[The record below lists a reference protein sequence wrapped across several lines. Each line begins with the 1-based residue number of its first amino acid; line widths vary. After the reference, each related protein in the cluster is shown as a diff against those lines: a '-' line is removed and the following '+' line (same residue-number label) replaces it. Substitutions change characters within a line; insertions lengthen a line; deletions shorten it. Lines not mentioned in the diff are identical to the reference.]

1 MATMGAF
8 WEKASIYLN
17 LPKITMT
24 DVVEILIITFLFY
37 YMLVW
42 IKNTRAWVLLKGI
55 MVILL
60 FVLVAAVFQMNTIIW
75 IAKNTLSV
83 AITAIVIIFQ
93 PEIRKALEN
102 LGQKNFL
109 TSFFT
114 FDFSKGEIAKFTDKT
129 INELVKACYE
139 MGKVKTGALIVIED
153 EIVLSEYERT
163 GIAVDGILTSQLL
176 INIFE
181 KNTPLH
187 DGAVIVRGDR
197 VVSATC
203 YLPLTDS
210 LSISK
215 DLGTR
220 HRAAVGIS
228 EVSDSLTIVV
238 SEETG
243 KVSIAMGGELYRN
256 VDAEFLKNKLS
267 FIQHREKKVSKIE
280 LWRRRL
286 KDVKESGKKLTN
298 NLGLKVLAVLFAIA
312 LWIVVVNIDDP
323 VKPAQYTISVTQ
335 DNMDYLTSNGKYS
348 ETLGGKNTV
357 TFTASAKRSILEKL
371 SNTDFTAVADMEKIE
386 YVEGDGVC
394 RVPITI
400 TCSKYNS
407 NTVTI
412 SSKQQYL
419 DVTVEDLGNVQKKIT
434 ASTEGTVMDGC
445 ALGDVSIVTSNL
457 LKISGPSSVTSQIST
472 VVATINVDGM
482 SSDVT
487 DTVVPV
493 LYDADGNEID
503 ASKLKMNIN
512 TVTITAE
519 ILNTKDVDLSFQTKG
534 TVASGYTLKE
544 ITYSP
549 KKVRIK
555 GETDVL
561 NKVAKITIPDDVL
574 DMSGAAEDVETT
586 VDITSYLP
594 DGTSLVLAA
603 DAKVEVKVKVEPI
616 TTKTFEVDASA
627 FTLENIPD
635 ATKAKITEDTIQVE
649 VTGAESDIK
658 KLSADDITGTVNLQG
673 YGNGEH
679 NIVADIDVDNELYQ
693 VKTVRIPVK
702 MTAEDTEIK
711 STESSK
717 KSASKTK

>member
-109 TSFFT
+109 TSFFA

-139 MGKVKTGALIVIED
+139 MGKVKTGALIVVED

-286 KDVKESGKKLTN
+286 KDVKESGKKTN
-298 NLGLKVLAVLFAIA
+298 
-312 LWIVVVNIDDP
+312 
-323 VKPAQYTISVTQ
+323 
-335 DNMDYLTSNGKYS
+335 
-348 ETLGGKNTV
+348 E
-357 TFTASAKRSILEKL
+357 
-371 SNTDFTAVADMEKIE
+371 
-386 YVEGDGVC
+386 
-394 RVPITI
+394 
-400 TCSKYNS
+400 
-407 NTVTI
+407 
-412 SSKQQYL
+412 
-419 DVTVEDLGNVQKKIT
+419 
-434 ASTEGTVMDGC
+434 
-445 ALGDVSIVTSNL
+445 
-457 LKISGPSSVTSQIST
+457 
-472 VVATINVDGM
+472 
-482 SSDVT
+482 
-487 DTVVPV
+487 
-493 LYDADGNEID
+493 
-503 ASKLKMNIN
+503 
-512 TVTITAE
+512 
-519 ILNTKDVDLSFQTKG
+519 
-534 TVASGYTLKE
+534 
-544 ITYSP
+544 
-549 KKVRIK
+549 
-555 GETDVL
+555 
-561 NKVAKITIPDDVL
+561 
-574 DMSGAAEDVETT
+574 
-586 VDITSYLP
+586 
-594 DGTSLVLAA
+594 
-603 DAKVEVKVKVEPI
+603 
-616 TTKTFEVDASA
+616 
-627 FTLENIPD
+627 
-635 ATKAKITEDTIQVE
+635 
-649 VTGAESDIK
+649 
-658 KLSADDITGTVNLQG
+658 
-673 YGNGEH
+673 
-679 NIVADIDVDNELYQ
+679 
-693 VKTVRIPVK
+693 
-702 MTAEDTEIK
+702 
-711 STESSK
+711 
-717 KSASKTK
+717 

>member
-109 TSFFT
+109 TSFVA

-256 VDAEFLKNKLS
+256 VDAEFLKTKLS

-286 KDVKESGKKLTN
+286 KDVKESGKKTN
-298 NLGLKVLAVLFAIA
+298 
-312 LWIVVVNIDDP
+312 
-323 VKPAQYTISVTQ
+323 
-335 DNMDYLTSNGKYS
+335 
-348 ETLGGKNTV
+348 E
-357 TFTASAKRSILEKL
+357 
-371 SNTDFTAVADMEKIE
+371 
-386 YVEGDGVC
+386 
-394 RVPITI
+394 
-400 TCSKYNS
+400 
-407 NTVTI
+407 
-412 SSKQQYL
+412 
-419 DVTVEDLGNVQKKIT
+419 
-434 ASTEGTVMDGC
+434 
-445 ALGDVSIVTSNL
+445 
-457 LKISGPSSVTSQIST
+457 
-472 VVATINVDGM
+472 
-482 SSDVT
+482 
-487 DTVVPV
+487 
-493 LYDADGNEID
+493 
-503 ASKLKMNIN
+503 
-512 TVTITAE
+512 
-519 ILNTKDVDLSFQTKG
+519 
-534 TVASGYTLKE
+534 
-544 ITYSP
+544 
-549 KKVRIK
+549 
-555 GETDVL
+555 
-561 NKVAKITIPDDVL
+561 
-574 DMSGAAEDVETT
+574 
-586 VDITSYLP
+586 
-594 DGTSLVLAA
+594 
-603 DAKVEVKVKVEPI
+603 
-616 TTKTFEVDASA
+616 
-627 FTLENIPD
+627 
-635 ATKAKITEDTIQVE
+635 
-649 VTGAESDIK
+649 
-658 KLSADDITGTVNLQG
+658 
-673 YGNGEH
+673 
-679 NIVADIDVDNELYQ
+679 
-693 VKTVRIPVK
+693 
-702 MTAEDTEIK
+702 
-711 STESSK
+711 
-717 KSASKTK
+717 

>member
-286 KDVKESGKKLTN
+286 KDVKEYGKKTN
-298 NLGLKVLAVLFAIA
+298 
-312 LWIVVVNIDDP
+312 
-323 VKPAQYTISVTQ
+323 
-335 DNMDYLTSNGKYS
+335 
-348 ETLGGKNTV
+348 E
-357 TFTASAKRSILEKL
+357 
-371 SNTDFTAVADMEKIE
+371 
-386 YVEGDGVC
+386 
-394 RVPITI
+394 
-400 TCSKYNS
+400 
-407 NTVTI
+407 
-412 SSKQQYL
+412 
-419 DVTVEDLGNVQKKIT
+419 
-434 ASTEGTVMDGC
+434 
-445 ALGDVSIVTSNL
+445 
-457 LKISGPSSVTSQIST
+457 
-472 VVATINVDGM
+472 
-482 SSDVT
+482 
-487 DTVVPV
+487 
-493 LYDADGNEID
+493 
-503 ASKLKMNIN
+503 
-512 TVTITAE
+512 
-519 ILNTKDVDLSFQTKG
+519 
-534 TVASGYTLKE
+534 
-544 ITYSP
+544 
-549 KKVRIK
+549 
-555 GETDVL
+555 
-561 NKVAKITIPDDVL
+561 
-574 DMSGAAEDVETT
+574 
-586 VDITSYLP
+586 
-594 DGTSLVLAA
+594 
-603 DAKVEVKVKVEPI
+603 
-616 TTKTFEVDASA
+616 
-627 FTLENIPD
+627 
-635 ATKAKITEDTIQVE
+635 
-649 VTGAESDIK
+649 
-658 KLSADDITGTVNLQG
+658 
-673 YGNGEH
+673 
-679 NIVADIDVDNELYQ
+679 
-693 VKTVRIPVK
+693 
-702 MTAEDTEIK
+702 
-711 STESSK
+711 
-717 KSASKTK
+717 

>member
-109 TSFFT
+109 TSFFA

-238 SEETG
+238 SDETG

-286 KDVKESGKKLTN
+286 KDVKESGKKTN
-298 NLGLKVLAVLFAIA
+298 
-312 LWIVVVNIDDP
+312 
-323 VKPAQYTISVTQ
+323 
-335 DNMDYLTSNGKYS
+335 
-348 ETLGGKNTV
+348 E
-357 TFTASAKRSILEKL
+357 
-371 SNTDFTAVADMEKIE
+371 
-386 YVEGDGVC
+386 
-394 RVPITI
+394 
-400 TCSKYNS
+400 
-407 NTVTI
+407 
-412 SSKQQYL
+412 
-419 DVTVEDLGNVQKKIT
+419 
-434 ASTEGTVMDGC
+434 
-445 ALGDVSIVTSNL
+445 
-457 LKISGPSSVTSQIST
+457 
-472 VVATINVDGM
+472 
-482 SSDVT
+482 
-487 DTVVPV
+487 
-493 LYDADGNEID
+493 
-503 ASKLKMNIN
+503 
-512 TVTITAE
+512 
-519 ILNTKDVDLSFQTKG
+519 
-534 TVASGYTLKE
+534 
-544 ITYSP
+544 
-549 KKVRIK
+549 
-555 GETDVL
+555 
-561 NKVAKITIPDDVL
+561 
-574 DMSGAAEDVETT
+574 
-586 VDITSYLP
+586 
-594 DGTSLVLAA
+594 
-603 DAKVEVKVKVEPI
+603 
-616 TTKTFEVDASA
+616 
-627 FTLENIPD
+627 
-635 ATKAKITEDTIQVE
+635 
-649 VTGAESDIK
+649 
-658 KLSADDITGTVNLQG
+658 
-673 YGNGEH
+673 
-679 NIVADIDVDNELYQ
+679 
-693 VKTVRIPVK
+693 
-702 MTAEDTEIK
+702 
-711 STESSK
+711 
-717 KSASKTK
+717 

>member
-181 KNTPLH
+181 HNTPLH

-197 VVSATC
+197 IVAATC
-203 YLPLTDS
+203 YLPLSDNMG
-210 LSISK
+210 LSK

-228 EVSDSLTIVV
+228 EVSDSLTVIV

-243 KVSIAMGGELYRN
+243 MISVAVGGKLLRN
-256 VDAEFLKNKLS
+256 IDGDLLRRKLNDFQGKPS
-267 FIQHREKKVSKIE
+267 EEKPKKYF
-280 LWRRRL
+280 WRR
-286 KDVKESGKKLTN
+286 K
-298 NLGLKVLAVLFAIA
+298 
-312 LWIVVVNIDDP
+312 
-323 VKPAQYTISVTQ
+323 
-335 DNMDYLTSNGKYS
+335 
-348 ETLGGKNTV
+348 GGDRT
-357 TFTASAKRSILEKL
+357 
-371 SNTDFTAVADMEKIE
+371 
-386 YVEGDGVC
+386 
-394 RVPITI
+394 
-400 TCSKYNS
+400 
-407 NTVTI
+407 
-412 SSKQQYL
+412 
-419 DVTVEDLGNVQKKIT
+419 
-434 ASTEGTVMDGC
+434 
-445 ALGDVSIVTSNL
+445 
-457 LKISGPSSVTSQIST
+457 
-472 VVATINVDGM
+472 
-482 SSDVT
+482 
-487 DTVVPV
+487 
-493 LYDADGNEID
+493 
-503 ASKLKMNIN
+503 
-512 TVTITAE
+512 
-519 ILNTKDVDLSFQTKG
+519 
-534 TVASGYTLKE
+534 
-544 ITYSP
+544 
-549 KKVRIK
+549 
-555 GETDVL
+555 
-561 NKVAKITIPDDVL
+561 
-574 DMSGAAEDVETT
+574 
-586 VDITSYLP
+586 
-594 DGTSLVLAA
+594 
-603 DAKVEVKVKVEPI
+603 
-616 TTKTFEVDASA
+616 
-627 FTLENIPD
+627 
-635 ATKAKITEDTIQVE
+635 
-649 VTGAESDIK
+649 
-658 KLSADDITGTVNLQG
+658 
-673 YGNGEH
+673 
-679 NIVADIDVDNELYQ
+679 
-693 VKTVRIPVK
+693 
-702 MTAEDTEIK
+702 
-711 STESSK
+711 
-717 KSASKTK
+717 

>member
-238 SEETG
+238 SEEAG

-286 KDVKESGKKLTN
+286 KDVKESGKKTN
-298 NLGLKVLAVLFAIA
+298 
-312 LWIVVVNIDDP
+312 
-323 VKPAQYTISVTQ
+323 
-335 DNMDYLTSNGKYS
+335 
-348 ETLGGKNTV
+348 E
-357 TFTASAKRSILEKL
+357 
-371 SNTDFTAVADMEKIE
+371 
-386 YVEGDGVC
+386 
-394 RVPITI
+394 
-400 TCSKYNS
+400 
-407 NTVTI
+407 
-412 SSKQQYL
+412 
-419 DVTVEDLGNVQKKIT
+419 
-434 ASTEGTVMDGC
+434 
-445 ALGDVSIVTSNL
+445 
-457 LKISGPSSVTSQIST
+457 
-472 VVATINVDGM
+472 
-482 SSDVT
+482 
-487 DTVVPV
+487 
-493 LYDADGNEID
+493 
-503 ASKLKMNIN
+503 
-512 TVTITAE
+512 
-519 ILNTKDVDLSFQTKG
+519 
-534 TVASGYTLKE
+534 
-544 ITYSP
+544 
-549 KKVRIK
+549 
-555 GETDVL
+555 
-561 NKVAKITIPDDVL
+561 
-574 DMSGAAEDVETT
+574 
-586 VDITSYLP
+586 
-594 DGTSLVLAA
+594 
-603 DAKVEVKVKVEPI
+603 
-616 TTKTFEVDASA
+616 
-627 FTLENIPD
+627 
-635 ATKAKITEDTIQVE
+635 
-649 VTGAESDIK
+649 
-658 KLSADDITGTVNLQG
+658 
-673 YGNGEH
+673 
-679 NIVADIDVDNELYQ
+679 
-693 VKTVRIPVK
+693 
-702 MTAEDTEIK
+702 
-711 STESSK
+711 
-717 KSASKTK
+717 

>member
-42 IKNTRAWVLLKGI
+42 IKNTRAWVLLKGN

-286 KDVKESGKKLTN
+286 KDVKESGKKTN
-298 NLGLKVLAVLFAIA
+298 
-312 LWIVVVNIDDP
+312 
-323 VKPAQYTISVTQ
+323 
-335 DNMDYLTSNGKYS
+335 
-348 ETLGGKNTV
+348 E
-357 TFTASAKRSILEKL
+357 
-371 SNTDFTAVADMEKIE
+371 
-386 YVEGDGVC
+386 
-394 RVPITI
+394 
-400 TCSKYNS
+400 
-407 NTVTI
+407 
-412 SSKQQYL
+412 
-419 DVTVEDLGNVQKKIT
+419 
-434 ASTEGTVMDGC
+434 
-445 ALGDVSIVTSNL
+445 
-457 LKISGPSSVTSQIST
+457 
-472 VVATINVDGM
+472 
-482 SSDVT
+482 
-487 DTVVPV
+487 
-493 LYDADGNEID
+493 
-503 ASKLKMNIN
+503 
-512 TVTITAE
+512 
-519 ILNTKDVDLSFQTKG
+519 
-534 TVASGYTLKE
+534 
-544 ITYSP
+544 
-549 KKVRIK
+549 
-555 GETDVL
+555 
-561 NKVAKITIPDDVL
+561 
-574 DMSGAAEDVETT
+574 
-586 VDITSYLP
+586 
-594 DGTSLVLAA
+594 
-603 DAKVEVKVKVEPI
+603 
-616 TTKTFEVDASA
+616 
-627 FTLENIPD
+627 
-635 ATKAKITEDTIQVE
+635 
-649 VTGAESDIK
+649 
-658 KLSADDITGTVNLQG
+658 
-673 YGNGEH
+673 
-679 NIVADIDVDNELYQ
+679 
-693 VKTVRIPVK
+693 
-702 MTAEDTEIK
+702 
-711 STESSK
+711 
-717 KSASKTK
+717 

>member
-243 KVSIAMGGELYRN
+243 KVSIAMGWELYRN

-286 KDVKESGKKLTN
+286 KDVKESGKKTN
-298 NLGLKVLAVLFAIA
+298 
-312 LWIVVVNIDDP
+312 
-323 VKPAQYTISVTQ
+323 
-335 DNMDYLTSNGKYS
+335 
-348 ETLGGKNTV
+348 E
-357 TFTASAKRSILEKL
+357 
-371 SNTDFTAVADMEKIE
+371 
-386 YVEGDGVC
+386 
-394 RVPITI
+394 
-400 TCSKYNS
+400 
-407 NTVTI
+407 
-412 SSKQQYL
+412 
-419 DVTVEDLGNVQKKIT
+419 
-434 ASTEGTVMDGC
+434 
-445 ALGDVSIVTSNL
+445 
-457 LKISGPSSVTSQIST
+457 
-472 VVATINVDGM
+472 
-482 SSDVT
+482 
-487 DTVVPV
+487 
-493 LYDADGNEID
+493 
-503 ASKLKMNIN
+503 
-512 TVTITAE
+512 
-519 ILNTKDVDLSFQTKG
+519 
-534 TVASGYTLKE
+534 
-544 ITYSP
+544 
-549 KKVRIK
+549 
-555 GETDVL
+555 
-561 NKVAKITIPDDVL
+561 
-574 DMSGAAEDVETT
+574 
-586 VDITSYLP
+586 
-594 DGTSLVLAA
+594 
-603 DAKVEVKVKVEPI
+603 
-616 TTKTFEVDASA
+616 
-627 FTLENIPD
+627 
-635 ATKAKITEDTIQVE
+635 
-649 VTGAESDIK
+649 
-658 KLSADDITGTVNLQG
+658 
-673 YGNGEH
+673 
-679 NIVADIDVDNELYQ
+679 
-693 VKTVRIPVK
+693 
-702 MTAEDTEIK
+702 
-711 STESSK
+711 
-717 KSASKTK
+717 

>member
-109 TSFFT
+109 TSFFA

-215 DLGTR
+215 VLGTR
-220 HRAAVGIS
+220 NRAAVGIS
-228 EVSDSLTIVV
+228 EVSDSLTFVV

-286 KDVKESGKKLTN
+286 KDVKESGKKTN
-298 NLGLKVLAVLFAIA
+298 
-312 LWIVVVNIDDP
+312 
-323 VKPAQYTISVTQ
+323 
-335 DNMDYLTSNGKYS
+335 
-348 ETLGGKNTV
+348 E
-357 TFTASAKRSILEKL
+357 
-371 SNTDFTAVADMEKIE
+371 
-386 YVEGDGVC
+386 
-394 RVPITI
+394 
-400 TCSKYNS
+400 
-407 NTVTI
+407 
-412 SSKQQYL
+412 
-419 DVTVEDLGNVQKKIT
+419 
-434 ASTEGTVMDGC
+434 
-445 ALGDVSIVTSNL
+445 
-457 LKISGPSSVTSQIST
+457 
-472 VVATINVDGM
+472 
-482 SSDVT
+482 
-487 DTVVPV
+487 
-493 LYDADGNEID
+493 
-503 ASKLKMNIN
+503 
-512 TVTITAE
+512 
-519 ILNTKDVDLSFQTKG
+519 
-534 TVASGYTLKE
+534 
-544 ITYSP
+544 
-549 KKVRIK
+549 
-555 GETDVL
+555 
-561 NKVAKITIPDDVL
+561 
-574 DMSGAAEDVETT
+574 
-586 VDITSYLP
+586 
-594 DGTSLVLAA
+594 
-603 DAKVEVKVKVEPI
+603 
-616 TTKTFEVDASA
+616 
-627 FTLENIPD
+627 
-635 ATKAKITEDTIQVE
+635 
-649 VTGAESDIK
+649 
-658 KLSADDITGTVNLQG
+658 
-673 YGNGEH
+673 
-679 NIVADIDVDNELYQ
+679 
-693 VKTVRIPVK
+693 
-702 MTAEDTEIK
+702 
-711 STESSK
+711 
-717 KSASKTK
+717 

>member
-267 FIQHREKKVSKIE
+267 VIQHREKKVSKIE

-286 KDVKESGKKLTN
+286 KDVKESGKKTN
-298 NLGLKVLAVLFAIA
+298 
-312 LWIVVVNIDDP
+312 
-323 VKPAQYTISVTQ
+323 
-335 DNMDYLTSNGKYS
+335 
-348 ETLGGKNTV
+348 E
-357 TFTASAKRSILEKL
+357 
-371 SNTDFTAVADMEKIE
+371 
-386 YVEGDGVC
+386 
-394 RVPITI
+394 
-400 TCSKYNS
+400 
-407 NTVTI
+407 
-412 SSKQQYL
+412 
-419 DVTVEDLGNVQKKIT
+419 
-434 ASTEGTVMDGC
+434 
-445 ALGDVSIVTSNL
+445 
-457 LKISGPSSVTSQIST
+457 
-472 VVATINVDGM
+472 
-482 SSDVT
+482 
-487 DTVVPV
+487 
-493 LYDADGNEID
+493 
-503 ASKLKMNIN
+503 
-512 TVTITAE
+512 
-519 ILNTKDVDLSFQTKG
+519 
-534 TVASGYTLKE
+534 
-544 ITYSP
+544 
-549 KKVRIK
+549 
-555 GETDVL
+555 
-561 NKVAKITIPDDVL
+561 
-574 DMSGAAEDVETT
+574 
-586 VDITSYLP
+586 
-594 DGTSLVLAA
+594 
-603 DAKVEVKVKVEPI
+603 
-616 TTKTFEVDASA
+616 
-627 FTLENIPD
+627 
-635 ATKAKITEDTIQVE
+635 
-649 VTGAESDIK
+649 
-658 KLSADDITGTVNLQG
+658 
-673 YGNGEH
+673 
-679 NIVADIDVDNELYQ
+679 
-693 VKTVRIPVK
+693 
-702 MTAEDTEIK
+702 
-711 STESSK
+711 
-717 KSASKTK
+717 

>member
-109 TSFFT
+109 TSFFA

-210 LSISK
+210 LSMSK

-286 KDVKESGKKLTN
+286 KDVKESGKKTN
-298 NLGLKVLAVLFAIA
+298 
-312 LWIVVVNIDDP
+312 
-323 VKPAQYTISVTQ
+323 
-335 DNMDYLTSNGKYS
+335 
-348 ETLGGKNTV
+348 E
-357 TFTASAKRSILEKL
+357 
-371 SNTDFTAVADMEKIE
+371 
-386 YVEGDGVC
+386 
-394 RVPITI
+394 
-400 TCSKYNS
+400 
-407 NTVTI
+407 
-412 SSKQQYL
+412 
-419 DVTVEDLGNVQKKIT
+419 
-434 ASTEGTVMDGC
+434 
-445 ALGDVSIVTSNL
+445 
-457 LKISGPSSVTSQIST
+457 
-472 VVATINVDGM
+472 
-482 SSDVT
+482 
-487 DTVVPV
+487 
-493 LYDADGNEID
+493 
-503 ASKLKMNIN
+503 
-512 TVTITAE
+512 
-519 ILNTKDVDLSFQTKG
+519 
-534 TVASGYTLKE
+534 
-544 ITYSP
+544 
-549 KKVRIK
+549 
-555 GETDVL
+555 
-561 NKVAKITIPDDVL
+561 
-574 DMSGAAEDVETT
+574 
-586 VDITSYLP
+586 
-594 DGTSLVLAA
+594 
-603 DAKVEVKVKVEPI
+603 
-616 TTKTFEVDASA
+616 
-627 FTLENIPD
+627 
-635 ATKAKITEDTIQVE
+635 
-649 VTGAESDIK
+649 
-658 KLSADDITGTVNLQG
+658 
-673 YGNGEH
+673 
-679 NIVADIDVDNELYQ
+679 
-693 VKTVRIPVK
+693 
-702 MTAEDTEIK
+702 
-711 STESSK
+711 
-717 KSASKTK
+717 

>member
-75 IAKNTLSV
+75 IATNTLSV

-109 TSFFT
+109 TSFFA

-286 KDVKESGKKLTN
+286 KDV
-298 NLGLKVLAVLFAIA
+298 
-312 LWIVVVNIDDP
+312 
-323 VKPAQYTISVTQ
+323 
-335 DNMDYLTSNGKYS
+335 
-348 ETLGGKNTV
+348 
-357 TFTASAKRSILEKL
+357 
-371 SNTDFTAVADMEKIE
+371 
-386 YVEGDGVC
+386 
-394 RVPITI
+394 
-400 TCSKYNS
+400 
-407 NTVTI
+407 
-412 SSKQQYL
+412 
-419 DVTVEDLGNVQKKIT
+419 
-434 ASTEGTVMDGC
+434 
-445 ALGDVSIVTSNL
+445 
-457 LKISGPSSVTSQIST
+457 
-472 VVATINVDGM
+472 
-482 SSDVT
+482 
-487 DTVVPV
+487 
-493 LYDADGNEID
+493 
-503 ASKLKMNIN
+503 
-512 TVTITAE
+512 
-519 ILNTKDVDLSFQTKG
+519 
-534 TVASGYTLKE
+534 
-544 ITYSP
+544 
-549 KKVRIK
+549 
-555 GETDVL
+555 
-561 NKVAKITIPDDVL
+561 
-574 DMSGAAEDVETT
+574 
-586 VDITSYLP
+586 
-594 DGTSLVLAA
+594 
-603 DAKVEVKVKVEPI
+603 
-616 TTKTFEVDASA
+616 
-627 FTLENIPD
+627 
-635 ATKAKITEDTIQVE
+635 
-649 VTGAESDIK
+649 
-658 KLSADDITGTVNLQG
+658 
-673 YGNGEH
+673 
-679 NIVADIDVDNELYQ
+679 
-693 VKTVRIPVK
+693 
-702 MTAEDTEIK
+702 
-711 STESSK
+711 
-717 KSASKTK
+717 

>member
-42 IKNTRAWVLLKGI
+42 IKDTRAWVLLKGI

-286 KDVKESGKKLTN
+286 KDVKESGKKTN
-298 NLGLKVLAVLFAIA
+298 
-312 LWIVVVNIDDP
+312 
-323 VKPAQYTISVTQ
+323 
-335 DNMDYLTSNGKYS
+335 
-348 ETLGGKNTV
+348 E
-357 TFTASAKRSILEKL
+357 
-371 SNTDFTAVADMEKIE
+371 
-386 YVEGDGVC
+386 
-394 RVPITI
+394 
-400 TCSKYNS
+400 
-407 NTVTI
+407 
-412 SSKQQYL
+412 
-419 DVTVEDLGNVQKKIT
+419 
-434 ASTEGTVMDGC
+434 
-445 ALGDVSIVTSNL
+445 
-457 LKISGPSSVTSQIST
+457 
-472 VVATINVDGM
+472 
-482 SSDVT
+482 
-487 DTVVPV
+487 
-493 LYDADGNEID
+493 
-503 ASKLKMNIN
+503 
-512 TVTITAE
+512 
-519 ILNTKDVDLSFQTKG
+519 
-534 TVASGYTLKE
+534 
-544 ITYSP
+544 
-549 KKVRIK
+549 
-555 GETDVL
+555 
-561 NKVAKITIPDDVL
+561 
-574 DMSGAAEDVETT
+574 
-586 VDITSYLP
+586 
-594 DGTSLVLAA
+594 
-603 DAKVEVKVKVEPI
+603 
-616 TTKTFEVDASA
+616 
-627 FTLENIPD
+627 
-635 ATKAKITEDTIQVE
+635 
-649 VTGAESDIK
+649 
-658 KLSADDITGTVNLQG
+658 
-673 YGNGEH
+673 
-679 NIVADIDVDNELYQ
+679 
-693 VKTVRIPVK
+693 
-702 MTAEDTEIK
+702 
-711 STESSK
+711 
-717 KSASKTK
+717 

>member
-109 TSFFT
+109 TSFFA

-203 YLPLTDS
+203 YLPLTDT
-210 LSISK
+210 LSIRK

-286 KDVKESGKKLTN
+286 KDVKESGKKTN
-298 NLGLKVLAVLFAIA
+298 
-312 LWIVVVNIDDP
+312 
-323 VKPAQYTISVTQ
+323 
-335 DNMDYLTSNGKYS
+335 
-348 ETLGGKNTV
+348 E
-357 TFTASAKRSILEKL
+357 
-371 SNTDFTAVADMEKIE
+371 
-386 YVEGDGVC
+386 
-394 RVPITI
+394 
-400 TCSKYNS
+400 
-407 NTVTI
+407 
-412 SSKQQYL
+412 
-419 DVTVEDLGNVQKKIT
+419 
-434 ASTEGTVMDGC
+434 
-445 ALGDVSIVTSNL
+445 
-457 LKISGPSSVTSQIST
+457 
-472 VVATINVDGM
+472 
-482 SSDVT
+482 
-487 DTVVPV
+487 
-493 LYDADGNEID
+493 
-503 ASKLKMNIN
+503 
-512 TVTITAE
+512 
-519 ILNTKDVDLSFQTKG
+519 
-534 TVASGYTLKE
+534 
-544 ITYSP
+544 
-549 KKVRIK
+549 
-555 GETDVL
+555 
-561 NKVAKITIPDDVL
+561 
-574 DMSGAAEDVETT
+574 
-586 VDITSYLP
+586 
-594 DGTSLVLAA
+594 
-603 DAKVEVKVKVEPI
+603 
-616 TTKTFEVDASA
+616 
-627 FTLENIPD
+627 
-635 ATKAKITEDTIQVE
+635 
-649 VTGAESDIK
+649 
-658 KLSADDITGTVNLQG
+658 
-673 YGNGEH
+673 
-679 NIVADIDVDNELYQ
+679 
-693 VKTVRIPVK
+693 
-702 MTAEDTEIK
+702 
-711 STESSK
+711 
-717 KSASKTK
+717 

>member
-1 MATMGAF
+1 
-8 WEKASIYLN
+8 
-17 LPKITMT
+17 MT

-109 TSFFT
+109 TSFFV

-256 VDAEFLKNKLS
+256 VDAEFLKNKLAY
-267 FIQHREKKVSKIE
+267 IQRREKKVGKIE

-286 KDVKESGKKLTN
+286 KDVKESHKKTN
-298 NLGLKVLAVLFAIA
+298 
-312 LWIVVVNIDDP
+312 
-323 VKPAQYTISVTQ
+323 
-335 DNMDYLTSNGKYS
+335 
-348 ETLGGKNTV
+348 E
-357 TFTASAKRSILEKL
+357 
-371 SNTDFTAVADMEKIE
+371 
-386 YVEGDGVC
+386 
-394 RVPITI
+394 
-400 TCSKYNS
+400 
-407 NTVTI
+407 
-412 SSKQQYL
+412 
-419 DVTVEDLGNVQKKIT
+419 
-434 ASTEGTVMDGC
+434 
-445 ALGDVSIVTSNL
+445 
-457 LKISGPSSVTSQIST
+457 
-472 VVATINVDGM
+472 
-482 SSDVT
+482 
-487 DTVVPV
+487 
-493 LYDADGNEID
+493 
-503 ASKLKMNIN
+503 
-512 TVTITAE
+512 
-519 ILNTKDVDLSFQTKG
+519 
-534 TVASGYTLKE
+534 
-544 ITYSP
+544 
-549 KKVRIK
+549 
-555 GETDVL
+555 
-561 NKVAKITIPDDVL
+561 
-574 DMSGAAEDVETT
+574 
-586 VDITSYLP
+586 
-594 DGTSLVLAA
+594 
-603 DAKVEVKVKVEPI
+603 
-616 TTKTFEVDASA
+616 
-627 FTLENIPD
+627 
-635 ATKAKITEDTIQVE
+635 
-649 VTGAESDIK
+649 
-658 KLSADDITGTVNLQG
+658 
-673 YGNGEH
+673 
-679 NIVADIDVDNELYQ
+679 
-693 VKTVRIPVK
+693 
-702 MTAEDTEIK
+702 
-711 STESSK
+711 
-717 KSASKTK
+717 

>member
-139 MGKVKTGALIVIED
+139 MGKVKTGALSVIED

-286 KDVKESGKKLTN
+286 KDVKESGKKTN
-298 NLGLKVLAVLFAIA
+298 
-312 LWIVVVNIDDP
+312 
-323 VKPAQYTISVTQ
+323 
-335 DNMDYLTSNGKYS
+335 
-348 ETLGGKNTV
+348 E
-357 TFTASAKRSILEKL
+357 
-371 SNTDFTAVADMEKIE
+371 
-386 YVEGDGVC
+386 
-394 RVPITI
+394 
-400 TCSKYNS
+400 
-407 NTVTI
+407 
-412 SSKQQYL
+412 
-419 DVTVEDLGNVQKKIT
+419 
-434 ASTEGTVMDGC
+434 
-445 ALGDVSIVTSNL
+445 
-457 LKISGPSSVTSQIST
+457 
-472 VVATINVDGM
+472 
-482 SSDVT
+482 
-487 DTVVPV
+487 
-493 LYDADGNEID
+493 
-503 ASKLKMNIN
+503 
-512 TVTITAE
+512 
-519 ILNTKDVDLSFQTKG
+519 
-534 TVASGYTLKE
+534 
-544 ITYSP
+544 
-549 KKVRIK
+549 
-555 GETDVL
+555 
-561 NKVAKITIPDDVL
+561 
-574 DMSGAAEDVETT
+574 
-586 VDITSYLP
+586 
-594 DGTSLVLAA
+594 
-603 DAKVEVKVKVEPI
+603 
-616 TTKTFEVDASA
+616 
-627 FTLENIPD
+627 
-635 ATKAKITEDTIQVE
+635 
-649 VTGAESDIK
+649 
-658 KLSADDITGTVNLQG
+658 
-673 YGNGEH
+673 
-679 NIVADIDVDNELYQ
+679 
-693 VKTVRIPVK
+693 
-702 MTAEDTEIK
+702 
-711 STESSK
+711 
-717 KSASKTK
+717 

>member
-163 GIAVDGILTSQLL
+163 GIAVDGILTGQLL
-176 INIFE
+176 INIIE

-286 KDVKESGKKLTN
+286 KDVKESGKKTN
-298 NLGLKVLAVLFAIA
+298 
-312 LWIVVVNIDDP
+312 
-323 VKPAQYTISVTQ
+323 
-335 DNMDYLTSNGKYS
+335 
-348 ETLGGKNTV
+348 E
-357 TFTASAKRSILEKL
+357 
-371 SNTDFTAVADMEKIE
+371 
-386 YVEGDGVC
+386 
-394 RVPITI
+394 
-400 TCSKYNS
+400 
-407 NTVTI
+407 
-412 SSKQQYL
+412 
-419 DVTVEDLGNVQKKIT
+419 
-434 ASTEGTVMDGC
+434 
-445 ALGDVSIVTSNL
+445 
-457 LKISGPSSVTSQIST
+457 
-472 VVATINVDGM
+472 
-482 SSDVT
+482 
-487 DTVVPV
+487 
-493 LYDADGNEID
+493 
-503 ASKLKMNIN
+503 
-512 TVTITAE
+512 
-519 ILNTKDVDLSFQTKG
+519 
-534 TVASGYTLKE
+534 
-544 ITYSP
+544 
-549 KKVRIK
+549 
-555 GETDVL
+555 
-561 NKVAKITIPDDVL
+561 
-574 DMSGAAEDVETT
+574 
-586 VDITSYLP
+586 
-594 DGTSLVLAA
+594 
-603 DAKVEVKVKVEPI
+603 
-616 TTKTFEVDASA
+616 
-627 FTLENIPD
+627 
-635 ATKAKITEDTIQVE
+635 
-649 VTGAESDIK
+649 
-658 KLSADDITGTVNLQG
+658 
-673 YGNGEH
+673 
-679 NIVADIDVDNELYQ
+679 
-693 VKTVRIPVK
+693 
-702 MTAEDTEIK
+702 
-711 STESSK
+711 
-717 KSASKTK
+717 